1 VLAAPDGLPLA
12 SAGLTTEQRD
22 HLAAVSSSLHS
33 SGRTGGNLSDPPG
46 GDVELLMVHLERKY
60 LFVMSTLSTQSGEG
74 AAAGTPVV
82 GTLLAVLAAL
92 GTDTRMVGREM
103 KALVTSVPGHL
114 GTTARTGSVV
124 EAGRGDEG

>member
-1 VLAAPDGLPLA
+1 
-12 SAGLTTEQRD
+12 
-22 HLAAVSSSLHS
+22 
-33 SGRTGGNLSDPPG
+33 
-46 GDVELLMVHLERKY
+46 
-60 LFVMSTLSTQSGEG
+60 
-74 AAAGTPVV
+74 
-82 GTLLAVLAAL
+82 VLAAL